1 MCEIIIN
8 FRRKI
13 HTYNVKMSS
22 VAMMTQFQSQTLTYL
37 KFTSTVFDINII
49 NTKQNKQEI

>member
-1 MCEIIIN
+1 MCEIIVD

-13 HTYNVKMSS
+13 YTYNVKMSS